1 MAQLDIFGFYLIDV
15 CFIIGIFHLQCRLLL
30 RRHLLAGL
38 LNGLTVRIYATK
50 HVEQIG
56 GQFVQQEAFLALLPG
71 LEDLI
76 LAYTVDV
83 QVECFR
89 VDFEVD

>member
-1 MAQLDIFGFYLIDV
+1 MVLDIFGFYLVDV
-15 CFIIGIFHLQCRLLL
+15 WFIFEIFRLQCRLLI

-38 LNGLTVRIYATK
+38 LNGLTVRIYASK

-56 GQFVQQEAFLALLPG
+56 GQFVQKEAFLALLPG

-76 LAYTVDV
+76 LADTVDV

-89 VDFEVD
+89 VNFEVD